1 MFSTFATENEDS
13 ARIEKAFYPLE
24 AFEVKQQ

>member
-1 MFSTFATENEDS
+1 MFSTFEAEVEKNVKK
-13 ARIEKAFYPLE
+13 EKAFYPLE